1 MRHTRR
7 EFMRKTGL
15 GLGALLI
22 PTHFVPGARAA
33 LLGDDRVLVVLF
45 LRGGADGINLLV
57 PRGDE
62 ANYIA
67 LRQNDET
74 GQDITLPPAP
84 RELQLDGFFEAY
96 PGLAPLMHR
105 FNSGELA
112 FLHAVGGTGNY
123 SHFTAQDAMERAQPE
138 NPFLVSDGW
147 MHRALAVLRDLG
159 QLSAPIVSLSGVSLS
174 SRAAESLAGPDV
186 SLTMAFPSIADFRL
200 TGNFS
205 EETGQ
210 VLRKIYEHAGG
221 SLLAGSASA
230 VFSAIDALAGVGDQP
245 PDASYPDNGGL
256 SRGLQDAARLIKNP
270 ELGVKM
276 ISLDYGG
283 WDHHTNELNRMNNVA
298 SSLGGGLDAFWSD
311 IGDAADRTCLLVM
324 TEFGRTAY
332 VNGNGGTDHGWATM
346 MAAMGGGIRGAR
358 VLTRGDANAP
368 GTGLPTPSGHWPGLG
383 PGELHV
389 QPGSGQE
396 RDLKVTT
403 DFRDVFGEVLER
415 FMGLPRDAIRDQ
427 VLLGY
432 TPQYPGLFR
441 RRPRFDVVPF
451 FDRPTAISTSRRSL

>member
-1 MRHTRR
+1 MRQTRR
-7 EFMRKTGL
+7 DFIRQTGL
-15 GLGALLI
+15 GLGALLL

-33 LLGDDRVLVVLF
+33 MLGGDRTLVVLF
-45 LRGGADGINLLV
+45 LRGGADGINLVV

-62 ANYIA
+62 ANYTA

-84 RELQLDGFFEAY
+84 PELQLDGFFEAH
-96 PGLAPLMHR
+96 PGLASLMPR

-138 NPFLVSDGW
+138 NPLLVSDGW
-147 MHRALAVLRDLG
+147 MHRALAVMRDLG
-159 QLSAPIVSLSGVSLS
+159 DLPAPVISLSGVSLS
-174 SRAAESLAGPDV
+174 SHTAKALAGPDV

-200 TGNFS
+200 TGAFS
-205 EETGQ
+205 EEAGQ
-210 VLRKIYEHAGG
+210 ILRKIYEHEGG
-221 SLLAGSASA
+221 PMLQGSASA
-230 VFSAIDALAGVGDQP
+230 VFGAIDALAGVGNQP
-245 PDASYPDNGGL
+245 PDASYPNNGGL
-256 SRGLQDAARLIKNP
+256 NRALQDAARLIKNP

-283 WDHHTNELNRMNNVA
+283 WDHHSNELNNMNNVA
-298 SSLGGGLDAFWSD
+298 SALAGGLDAFWTD
-311 IGDAADRTCLLVM
+311 LGDAAERTCLLMM
-324 TEFGRTAY
+324 TEFGRTAF

-346 MAAMGGGIRGAR
+346 MLALGGGIRGAR

-389 QPGSGQE
+389 QPGTSQE
-396 RDLKVTT
+396 RDLKATT

-415 FMGLPRDAIRDQ
+415 FMGLPPQAVRDE

-432 TPQYPGLFR
+432 TPQHPGLYR
-441 RRPRFDVVPF
+441 RKIRFDVAPF
-451 FDRPTAISTSRRSL
+451 VDRPIQIAVPSRRF